1 MKVSARARSHE
12 DRGGDPLDG
21 LVNLF
26 DLGIVLAVA
35 FLLAAISSV
44 DLEELFTNQE
54 ALREAQ
60 SAANVTA
67 QEDEV
72 ANEVQLAP
80 GERVVG
86 QGEVIGTV
94 YELSDG
100 RTVIVRPEGS
110 EPVPGEGAPVTP
122 DGGTTPPPEGATPP
136 ADGTTPP
143 EGITLPDDGAAT
155 PPSGA
160 APPDS

>member
-35 FLLAAISSV
+35 FLIAAISSV

-67 QEDEV
+67 EEDEI

-110 EPVPGEGAPVTP
+110 EAVPGEGAPVAP
-122 DGGTTPPPEGATPP
+122 G
-136 ADGTTPP
+136 DGTTPP
-143 EGITLPDDGAAT
+143 ADETTPPEEAT
-155 PPSGA
+155 PPDDAGVPPPDGST
-160 APPDS
+160 PPDS

>member
-1 MKVSARARSHE
+1 MNVSSRARSHE
-12 DRGGDPLDG
+12 DRGGDPLEG

-35 FLLAAISSV
+35 FLLAALSSV
-44 DLEELFTNQE
+44 DLTELFTDKE
-54 ALREAQ
+54 ALEQAQ

-67 QEDEV
+67 SENEV

-110 EPVPGEGAPVTP
+110 APVPGEGSPVL
-122 DGGTTPPPEGATPP
+122 PEE
-136 ADGTTPP
+136 D
-143 EGITLPDDGAAT
+143 
-155 PPSGA
+155 GA
-160 APPDS
+160 APPEETAP

>member
-1 MKVSARARSHE
+1 MKVSAHARSHD

-35 FLLAAISSV
+35 FLLAALSSF
-44 DLEELFTNQE
+44 DLEEVFTDQE
-54 ALREAQ
+54 ALEAAQ
-60 SAANVTA
+60 SAADVTA
-67 QEDEV
+67 SEGEV

-86 QGEVIGTV
+86 RGEEIGTV

-110 EPVPGEGAPVTP
+110 APVPGEGAPVLPEDGSTTTP
-122 DGGTTPPPEGATPP
+122 DETTTTPES
-136 ADGTTPP
+136 TTPDVTEDP
-143 EGITLPDDGAAT
+143 QPGLFGPDAE
-155 PPSGA
+155 
-160 APPDS
+160 

>member
-1 MKVSARARSHE
+1 VKVNPRARVHE

-35 FLLAAISSV
+35 FLLAALSSV
-44 DLEELFTNQE
+44 DLEEVFTDAE
-54 ALREAQ
+54 ALEA
-60 SAANVTA
+60 ARAVTVS
-67 QEDEV
+67 EGEV
-72 ANEVQLAP
+72 VNEVELAP
-80 GERVVG
+80 GDRVVG

-110 EPVPGEGAPVTP
+110 EPVPGEGAPVAP
-122 DGGTTPPPEGATPP
+122 EDGTVPPTDPSTTPEDTLPPDFAPPESETPEDAVPSPFGA
-136 ADGTTPP
+136 D
-143 EGITLPDDGAAT
+143 
-155 PPSGA
+155 
-160 APPDS
+160 

>member
-1 MKVSARARSHE
+1 MAVSSRARTHE

-35 FLLAAISSV
+35 FLLAALSSV
-44 DLEELFTNQE
+44 DLEELFTNEE
-54 ALREAQ
+54 ALQRAQ

-67 QEDEV
+67 AENEV

-94 YELSDG
+94 YELNDG

-110 EPVPGEGAPVTP
+110 APVPGEGAPVAP
-122 DGGTTPPPEGATPP
+122 DGATTPPDPVAPE
-136 ADGTTPP
+136 DGTTAPP
-143 EGITLPDDGAAT
+143 EGGLIPEQ
-155 PPSGA
+155 
-160 APPDS
+160 

>member
-1 MKVSARARSHE
+1 MAVSRRARVHQ

-35 FLLAAISSV
+35 FLLAALSSV
-44 DLEELFTNQE
+44 DLEEVFTDQA
-54 ALREAQ
+54 ALQAAQ

-67 QEDEV
+67 GEDEV

-86 QGEVIGTV
+86 QGEEIGTV
-94 YELSDG
+94 YELDDG
-100 RTVIVRPEGS
+100 RTVIVRPEDAA
-110 EPVPGEGAPVTP
+110 PVPGEGEPVL
-122 DGGTTPPPEGATPP
+122 PEG
-136 ADGTTPP
+136 
-143 EGITLPDDGAAT
+143 E
-155 PPSGA
+155 GA
-160 APPDS
+160 APEEGSVLPDESTPAPPDDEALLPPPASE

>member
-1 MKVSARARSHE
+1 MPVSTRARLHE

-35 FLLAAISSV
+35 FLLAALSSV
-44 DLEELFTNQE
+44 DLEEVFTDQE
-54 ALREAQ
+54 ALQQAQ
-60 SAANVTA
+60 DAAAVTA
-67 QEDEV
+67 AEDEV

-86 QGEVIGTV
+86 QGEEIGTV
-94 YELSDG
+94 YELDDG
-100 RTVIVRPEGS
+100 RTVIVRPEDS

-122 DGGTTPPPEGATPP
+122 DEGTTTPEGS
-136 ADGTTPP
+136 TTP
-143 EGITLPDDGAAT
+143 DDT
-155 PPSGA
+155 TI
-160 APPDS
+160 PDSGISPESTLEPDTGSD

>member
-1 MKVSARARSHE
+1 MHE

-35 FLLAAISSV
+35 FLLAALTSV
-44 DLEELFTNQE
+44 DLEEVFTDQAALE
-54 ALREAQ
+54 AAQ

-67 QEDEV
+67 AEDEV

-86 QGEVIGTV
+86 QGEEIGTV
-94 YELSDG
+94 YELDDG
-100 RTVIVRPEGS
+100 RTVIVRPEDS
-110 EPVPGEGAPVTP
+110 QPVPGEGAP
-122 DGGTTPPPEGATPP
+122 A
-136 ADGTTPP
+136 
-143 EGITLPDDGAAT
+143 LPDDGTAPEDPAT
-155 PPSGA
+155 PPSEV
-160 APPDS
+160 APGGVGEAPDEGLVPPAPE

>member
-1 MKVSARARSHE
+1 MLTVSSRARRHE

-35 FLLAAISSV
+35 FLLAALSSV
-44 DLEELFTNQE
+44 DLEELFTDQE
-54 ALREAQ
+54 ALRQAQ

-67 QEDEV
+67 QEGEV

-100 RTVIVRPEGS
+100 RTVIVRPERS
-110 EPVPGEGAPVTP
+110 EPVPGEGAP
-122 DGGTTPPPEGATPP
+122 A
-136 ADGTTPP
+136 
-143 EGITLPDDGAAT
+143 LPDDGT
-155 PPSGA
+155 A
-160 APPDS
+160 APEGTTEPQDTTAPETPAPDGTVAPPE

>member
-1 MKVSARARSHE
+1 LIKVSSRARSHE

-35 FLLAAISSV
+35 FLLAALSSV

-54 ALREAQ
+54 ALEQAQ

-67 QEDEV
+67 AEGEV

-110 EPVPGEGAPVTP
+110 EPVPGEGASVVPEGEIAPP
-122 DGGTTPPPEGATPP
+122 DETTTPEATPP
-136 ADGTTPP
+136 DEGAIAP
-143 EGITLPDDGAAT
+143 EDLSPGL
-155 PPSGA
+155 
-160 APPDS
+160 APPGSE

>member
-1 MKVSARARSHE
+1 MTVSKRARVHQ

-35 FLLAAISSV
+35 FLLAALSSV
-44 DLEELFTNQE
+44 DLEEVFTDQA
-54 ALREAQ
+54 ALQAAQ

-67 QEDEV
+67 GEDEV

-86 QGEVIGTV
+86 QGEEIGTV
-94 YELSDG
+94 YELDDG
-100 RTVIVRPEGS
+100 RTVIVRPEDS
-110 EPVPGEGAPVTP
+110 QPVPGEGEPALPEDEATTPEEGSILPDETAPVP
-122 DGGTTPPPEGATPP
+122 PEDEGVLPPPASE
-136 ADGTTPP
+136 
-143 EGITLPDDGAAT
+143 
-155 PPSGA
+155 
-160 APPDS
+160 

>member
-1 MKVSARARSHE
+1 VSVSPRARSHE

-35 FLLAAISSV
+35 FLLAALSSV
-44 DLEELFTNQE
+44 DLEEVFTDQE
-54 ALREAQ
+54 ALEA
-60 SAANVTA
+60 ARAVTVA
-67 QEDEV
+67 EGEV
-72 ANEVQLAP
+72 ANEVELAP
-80 GERVVG
+80 GDRVVG

-110 EPVPGEGAPVTP
+110 EPVPGEGEPVSPEDSTLP
-122 DGGTTPPPEGATPP
+122 PPATGEETTPP
-136 ADGTTPP
+136 TTPESTVPP
-143 EGITLPDDGAAT
+143 ESETPEDEAFGLGAE
-155 PPSGA
+155 
-160 APPDS
+160 

>member
-1 MKVSARARSHE
+1 MAVSSRARTHE

-35 FLLAAISSV
+35 FLLAALSSV

-54 ALREAQ
+54 ALQQAQ

-67 QEDEV
+67 AENEV

-100 RTVIVRPEGS
+100 RTVIVRPEES
-110 EPVPGEGAPVTP
+110 APVPGEGAPVDP
-122 DGGTTPPPEGATPP
+122 DGATTPPDPAAPE
-136 ADGTTPP
+136 DGTAVPEDGTIAPP
-143 EGITLPDDGAAT
+143 E
-155 PPSGA
+155 SGLI
-160 APPDS
+160 PEQ